1 MISTHELH
9 RDMMMDQHA
18 RPYEMLGHGYRTQ
31 ALSMGVLSQYNPA
44 MMIGNSQARM
54 MGASGRSM
62 SFDISANGFGCGE
75 AILGIYFCREDTA
88 EVASSGRCA
97 IIGTATNNDG
107 RSATLTAPNG
117 PAQTICFRQSLRN
130 SGTIPCEVTMNENHC
145 TGTKLGD
152 PIELGSTRGAFFSK
166 PEDRPRPLPHGGFKS
181 TTGHP
186 FVAAGIAAIMKQ
198 VMTMQYAKVPPNVH
212 LRTFNDNAD
221 MAGYPALV
229 GNEAYDMGQTT
240 MIIGCTGMGFGGSN
254 ARVDMMA
261 TCTRGIHAIPPMAS
275 FSSHTIAYLDR
286 MPVSKKKA
294 QEADVSHV
302 LRKCAVCSGDMFL
315 RSGLAVVTE
324 RDYIQEQ
331 HGSLVREASAPYD
344 VCSMCY
350 KGRYVKGVSPKNA
363 ETGNGV
369 DVYVVGSWNKWSSPQ
384 LMEHSLDE
392 YGDVCHVATVTLDAS
407 SRAEFRFVLDTTL
420 DQALYPVVNK
430 ADQKARVLGPD
441 GGHAGR
447 SWLIDGL
454 ADGMPP
460 GALCKVKFKWNYEG
474 KAVEWCAA
482 DEDLAL
488 EIVKAQRPKFSI
500 VGSWNAWSLEKMTCT
515 DSKPSTV
522 EYEVDVMIGVQAVE
536 EFYFIQNGDRAQ
548 AIFPATFQAWLSDW
562 KVLGPAVNKY
572 GNAWIVR
579 GEVGEV
585 AKIKLQVADWGKDTS
600 TIFVTTLTK
609 GYGQH
614 TWSNN
619 RSKSE

>member
-1 MISTHELH
+1 
-9 RDMMMDQHA
+9 
-18 RPYEMLGHGYRTQ
+18 
-31 ALSMGVLSQYNPA
+31 
-44 MMIGNSQARM
+44 
-54 MGASGRSM
+54 
-62 SFDISANGFGCGE
+62 
-75 AILGIYFCREDTA
+75 
-88 EVASSGRCA
+88 
-97 IIGTATNNDG
+97 
-107 RSATLTAPNG
+107 
-117 PAQTICFRQSLRN
+117 
-130 SGTIPCEVTMNENHC
+130 
-145 TGTKLGD
+145 
-152 PIELGSTRGAFFSK
+152 
-166 PEDRPRPLPHGGFKS
+166 
-181 TTGHP
+181 
-186 FVAAGIAAIMKQ
+186 
-198 VMTMQYAKVPPNVH
+198 
-212 LRTFNDNAD
+212 
-221 MAGYPALV
+221 
-229 GNEAYDMGQTT
+229 
-240 MIIGCTGMGFGGSN
+240 
-254 ARVDMMA
+254 
-261 TCTRGIHAIPPMAS
+261 
-275 FSSHTIAYLDR
+275 
-286 MPVSKKKA
+286 
-294 QEADVSHV
+294 
-302 LRKCAVCSGDMFL
+302 
-315 RSGLAVVTE
+315 
-324 RDYIQEQ
+324 
-331 HGSLVREASAPYD
+331 
-344 VCSMCY
+344 
-350 KGRYVKGVSPKNA
+350 
-363 ETGNGV
+363 
-369 DVYVVGSWNKWSSPQ
+369 
-384 LMEHSLDE
+384 
-392 YGDVCHVATVTLDAS
+392 
-407 SRAEFRFVLDTTL
+407 VLDTTL

-600 TIFVTTLTK
+600 TIFVTTLTE